1 MYGIGEP
8 STEKDAFNHLSPLI
22 QGRITAELVVLF
34 HAGLNGNRSIFMPHA
49 RMSIV
54 PGGLV
59 ASSKSFGAA
68 LYDVLDA
75 PPIFDHLRLIFAES
89 QCPLVAELKAAMA
102 RRYADDNASDL
113 AELEL
118 ENEQ

>member
-1 MYGIGEP
+1 MNQVDE
-8 STEKDAFNHLSPLI
+8 DRAALADMI

-34 HAGLNGNRSIFMPHA
+34 HAGLNGNRSIRMPHA
-49 RMSIV
+49 RISMV
-54 PGGLV
+54 HGDLV
-59 ASSKSFGAA
+59 AESKPFSAA

-89 QCPLVAELKAAMA
+89 KCPLVAQLKTAMA

>member
-1 MYGIGEP
+1 MNQVDEDRAALAA
-8 STEKDAFNHLSPLI
+8 KVRK
-22 QGRITAELVVLF
+22 RITDELEELF
-34 HAGLNGNRSIFMPHA
+34 NDGLNGNRSIRMPHA
-49 RMSIV
+49 RLSMV
-54 PGGLV
+54 HGDLV
-59 ASSKSFGAA
+59 AESKPFSAA

-75 PPIFDHLRLIFAES
+75 PPIFLQLRYVFAES

-113 AELEL
+113 AEVEL